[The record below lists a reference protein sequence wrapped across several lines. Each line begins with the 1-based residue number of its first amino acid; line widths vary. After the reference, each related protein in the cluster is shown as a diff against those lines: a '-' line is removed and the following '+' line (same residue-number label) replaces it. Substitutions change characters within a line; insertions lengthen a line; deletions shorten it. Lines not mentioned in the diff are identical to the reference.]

1 MVSTG
6 STSTLRLSAVGFALR
21 VALLIVVVAN
31 ALILARVLKP
41 NGFGQYFLFLRLVS
55 VLAAFADLGL
65 SQSANAFYGRHEEWR
80 GRIHRIILRLVPVFW
95 LGATIIGGL
104 TLWFGERVLLPNL
117 TPLLTIM
124 AFVILPLSLYA
135 NLWNSMMI
143 GMAQIW
149 RVNLLQLVMCTLS
162 LILTGIFVV
171 GLAGGVRTAAINY
184 LAVMFVQ
191 FIVMLIMGFRISKDM
206 PSLEPP
212 VDLQHKMLSF
222 GLRAYPGSIGHL
234 LWTRIPIF
242 IINITHGPAAVGI
255 FSIAQQ
261 VVEKMLLPVEAIQD
275 VVYQKMS
282 LFPRQVAANAMNLYL
297 RLTWWGIW
305 GIVLLGALS
314 SYLMFVI
321 LLGSAYMQAIGVAQ
335 VLFVGSAF
343 VAISLLL
350 DTFFVNQ
357 LHRPGLVSILA
368 WLKFVLGVTL
378 ALILIPRYGEKG
390 AAAAMVITQILG
402 AAAYV
407 WLYLRVTEARLG
419 DLLFIRADD
428 IALLKKQIAIGLERG
443 GDDQVET
450 VRGV

>member
-1 MVSTG
+1 
-6 STSTLRLSAVGFALR
+6 VGLGLR
-21 VALLIVVVAN
+21 VALLIVVVVN
-31 ALILARVLKP
+31 ALVLARVLKP
-41 NGFGQYFLFLRLVS
+41 QRFGEYFLFLRLVS
-55 VLAAFADLGL
+55 VLAAFADIGL
-65 SQSANAFYGRHEEWR
+65 SQSANAFYGRHKEWR
-80 GRIHRIILRLVPVFW
+80 GRIHWITLRLVPVFW
-95 LGATIIGGL
+95 LAATIIGGL
-104 TLWFGERVLLPNL
+104 TLWFGEQLLLPNL
-117 TPLLTIM
+117 PRLLTIM
-124 AFVILPLSLYA
+124 AFVVLPFSLYA

-171 GLAGGVRTAAINY
+171 SLRGGVRTAAINY
-184 LAVMFVQ
+184 LGVMFVQ
-191 FIVMLIMGFRISKDM
+191 FVVMLIMGFRISKDM

-234 LWTRIPIF
+234 LWTRIPVF
-242 IINITHGPAAVGI
+242 ILNITHGSAAVGI
-255 FSIAQQ
+255 FSVAQQ
-261 VVEKMLLPVEAIQD
+261 VVEKMLLPVEAVQD

-282 LFPRQVAANAMNLYL
+282 VSPRRVAANAMSLYL

-314 SYLMFVI
+314 SYLMIVI
-321 LLGSAYMQAIGVAQ
+321 FLGSEYMQAIGVAQ

-368 WLKFVLGVTL
+368 WLKFILGVVL
-378 ALILIPRYGEKG
+378 ALLLIPRYGQKG
-390 AAAAMVITQILG
+390 AAAALVVTQILG
-402 AAAYV
+402 AVAYI
-407 WLYLRVTEARLG
+407 WLYVRITETRFS
-419 DLLFIRADD
+419 DLLLIRADD
-428 IALLKKQIAIGLERG
+428 IALLKNRLLIGRER
-443 GDDQVET
+443 
-450 VRGV
+450 RGRSVTFLP

>member
-1 MVSTG
+1 
-6 STSTLRLSAVGFALR
+6 VGLGLR
-21 VALLIVVVAN
+21 VALLIVVVTN
-31 ALILARVLKP
+31 ALLLARVLKP
-41 NGFGQYFLFLRLVS
+41 ERFGEYFLFLRLVS
-55 VLAAFADLGL
+55 VLAAFADIGL
-65 SQSANAFYGRHEEWR
+65 SQSANAFYGRHKEWR
-80 GRIHRIILRLVPVFW
+80 GRIHWITLRLVPVFW
-95 LGATIIGGL
+95 LAATIIGGL
-104 TLWFGERVLLPNL
+104 TLWFGEQLLLPNL
-117 TPLLTIM
+117 PRLLAIM
-124 AFVILPLSLYA
+124 AFVVLPFSLYA

-171 GLAGGVRTAAINY
+171 SLRGGVRTAAINY
-184 LAVMFVQ
+184 LGVMFVQ
-191 FIVMLIMGFRISKDM
+191 FVVMLIMGFRISKDM

-234 LWTRIPIF
+234 LWTRIPVF
-242 IINITHGPAAVGI
+242 ILNITHGSAAVGI
-255 FSIAQQ
+255 FSVAQQ
-261 VVEKMLLPVEAIQD
+261 VVEKMLLPVEAVQD

-282 LFPRQVAANAMNLYL
+282 VSPRRVAANAMSLYL

-314 SYLMFVI
+314 SYLMIVI
-321 LLGSAYMQAIGVAQ
+321 FLGSEYMQAIGVAQ

-368 WLKFVLGVTL
+368 WLKFILGVVL
-378 ALILIPRYGEKG
+378 ALLLIPRYGQKG
-390 AAAAMVITQILG
+390 AAAALVVTQILG
-402 AAAYV
+402 AVAYI
-407 WLYLRVTEARLG
+407 WLYVRITETRFS
-419 DLLFIRADD
+419 DLLLIRADD
-428 IALLKKQIAIGLERG
+428 IALLKNRLLAGHERRARSVTFL
-443 GDDQVET
+443 Q
-450 VRGV
+450 

>member
-1 MVSTG
+1 VVSNA
-6 STSTLRLSAVGFALR
+6 STSTLRLSAVGLGLR
-21 VALLIVVVAN
+21 VALLIVVVVN
-31 ALILARVLKP
+31 ALVLARVLKP
-41 NGFGQYFLFLRLVS
+41 QRFGEYFLFLRLVS
-55 VLAAFADLGL
+55 VLAAFADIGL
-65 SQSANAFYGRHEEWR
+65 SQSANAFYGRHKEWR
-80 GRIHRIILRLVPVFW
+80 GRIHWITLRLVPVFW
-95 LGATIIGGL
+95 LAATIIGGL
-104 TLWFGERVLLPNL
+104 TLWFGEQLLLPNL
-117 TPLLTIM
+117 PRLLTIM
-124 AFVILPLSLYA
+124 AFVVLPFSLYA

-171 GLAGGVRTAAINY
+171 SLRGGVRTAAINY
-184 LAVMFVQ
+184 LGVMFVQ
-191 FIVMLIMGFRISKDM
+191 FVVMLIMGFRISKDM

-234 LWTRIPIF
+234 LWTRIPVF
-242 IINITHGPAAVGI
+242 ILNITHGSAAVGI
-255 FSIAQQ
+255 FSVAQQ
-261 VVEKMLLPVEAIQD
+261 VVEKMLLPVEAVQD

-282 LFPRQVAANAMNLYL
+282 VSPRRVAANAMSLYL

-305 GIVLLGALS
+305 GIVLLGALF
-314 SYLMFVI
+314 SYLMIVI
-321 LLGSAYMQAIGVAQ
+321 LLGSEYMQAIGVAQ

-368 WLKFVLGVTL
+368 WLKFILGVVL
-378 ALILIPRYGEKG
+378 ALLLIPRYGQKG
-390 AAAAMVITQILG
+390 AAAALVVTQILG
-402 AAAYV
+402 AVAYI
-407 WLYLRVTEARLG
+407 WLYVRITETRFS

-428 IALLKKQIAIGLERG
+428 IALLKNRLLIGRER
-443 GDDQVET
+443 
-450 VRGV
+450 RGRSVTFLP